1 MGIEE
6 NKMLNKKLTRK
17 EFLRTVFLG
26 LAAIIAMPLLR
37 LFNIKANVSRKDAR
51 YYKNLAG

>member
-1 MGIEE
+1 
-6 NKMLNKKLTRK
+6 MLNKKLTRK
-17 EFLRTVFLG
+17 EFLKVVFLG